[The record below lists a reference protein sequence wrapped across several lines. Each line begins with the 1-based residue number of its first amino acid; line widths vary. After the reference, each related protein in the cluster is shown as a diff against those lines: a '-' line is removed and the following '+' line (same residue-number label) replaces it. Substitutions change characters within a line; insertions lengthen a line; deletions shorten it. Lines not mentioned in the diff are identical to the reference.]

1 MSYLWIVL
9 KSTDKNIVVSTLSN
23 ALGSYSN
30 LRGNELAF
38 YCPFCNHHKQK
49 LQVNTETQKWHCW
62 TCNSGGK
69 KLTSLLKRLDVDRK
83 TISIIREIYGDSNYN
98 PQNEDEGTK
107 VYIQLPKEF
116 ISLNEEPKGFNP
128 EYKHAIHYLNE
139 RGITQ
144 KEIIKYNIGYCKDG
158 LYSRRVIVPS
168 YNCDGQL
175 NYFVSRSYYSEEK
188 MKYKN
193 PPISKNVICLES
205 QVNWNEPIILCEGVF
220 DAITIKR
227 NAIPLLGKFPSK
239 LLVEKIFMS
248 GVSDIIISLDNDAIN
263 EALKAA
269 EYFRKQGI
277 NVKMMYL
284 KDKDAAE
291 IGYDKFYEELKKTK
305 EFSSDELLLNKI
317 NSL

>member
-1 MSYLWIVL
+1 MFYL
-9 KSTDKNIVVSTLSN
+9 
-23 ALGSYSN
+23 
-30 LRGNELAF
+30 
-38 YCPFCNHHKQK
+38 
-49 LQVNTETQKWHCW
+49 TQ
-62 TCNSGGK
+62 
-69 KLTSLLKRLDVDRK
+69 
-83 TISIIREIYGDSNYN
+83 
-98 PQNEDEGTK
+98 
-107 VYIQLPKEF
+107 
-116 ISLNEEPKGFNP
+116 
-128 EYKHAIHYLNE
+128 
-139 RGITQ
+139 RGIGI
-144 KEIIKYNIGYCKDG
+144 KEIIKYNIGYCKEG
-158 LYSRRVIVPS
+158 LYSRRVIIPS
-168 YNCDGQL
+168 YDLNGQL

-193 PPISKNVICLES
+193 PPISKNIIAFES

-239 LLVEKIFMS
+239 ILVEKIFMS

-284 KDKDAAE
+284 RDKDASDM
-291 IGYDKFYEELKKTK
+291 GYDKFYEELNKTK
-305 EFSSDELLLNKI
+305 EFSSEELLLNKI

>member
-1 MSYLWIVL
+1 VL
-9 KSTDKNIVVSTLSN
+9 SSNDKNKVIN
-23 ALGSYSN
+23 ALTNVLGN
-30 LRGNELAF
+30 GLTLRGNELAF
-38 YCPFCNHHKQK
+38 HCPFCNHHKPK

-69 KLTSLLKRLDVDRK
+69 KLTSLLRKLDVDRK

-98 PQNEDEGTK
+98 TQNEDSETK
-107 VYIQLPKEF
+107 VFIQLPKEF
-116 ISLNEEPKGFNP
+116 ISLAEEGKGFNP
-128 EYKHAIHYLNE
+128 EYKHAMFYLTQ
-139 RGITQ
+139 RGIGI
-144 KEIIKYNIGYCKDG
+144 KEIIKYNIGYCKEG
-158 LYSRRVIVPS
+158 LYSRRVIIPS
-168 YNCDGQL
+168 YDLNGQL

-193 PPISKNVICLES
+193 PPISKNIIAFES

-239 LLVEKIFMS
+239 ILVEKIFMS

-284 KDKDAAE
+284 RDKDASDM
-291 IGYDKFYEELKKTK
+291 GYDKFYEELNKTK
-305 EFSSDELLLNKI
+305 EFSSEELLLNKI

>member
-1 MSYLWIVL
+1 VL
-9 KSTDKNIVVSTLSN
+9 SLNDKNKVTSILSN
-23 ALGSYSN
+23 TLGSHST

-69 KLTSLLKRLDVDRK
+69 KLTSLLRKLDVDK
-83 TISIIREIYGDSNYN
+83 NTISIIREIYGDSNYN
-98 PQNEDEGTK
+98 LQQDDLETK
-107 VYIQLPKEF
+107 VYISLPKEF
-116 ISLNEEPKGFNP
+116 KSLNEPPKGFNP
-128 EYKHAIHYLNE
+128 EYKQVINYLTQ

-144 KEIIKYNIGYCKDG
+144 KEIIKYNIGYCEDG
-158 LYSRRVIVPS
+158 LYARRIIIPS
-168 YNCDGQL
+168 YDSNGLL
-175 NYFVSRSYYSEEK
+175 NYFISRSYYQDEK

-193 PPISKNVICLES
+193 PPISKNIICFES
-205 QVNWNEPIILCEGVF
+205 QVNWKQPIILCEGVF

-239 LLVEKIFMS
+239 QLVEKIFMS
-248 GVSDIIISLDNDAIN
+248 GVNNIIISLDNDAIN
-263 EALKAA
+263 EAMKAA
-269 EYFRKQGI
+269 EYFRKNGI

-284 KDKDAAE
+284 KDKDASE
-291 IGYDKFYEELKKTK
+291 IGYTKFYEELTKTK
-305 EFSSDELLLNKI
+305 EFTSEELLLNKI

>member
-1 MSYLWIVL
+1 MLSLN
-9 KSTDKNIVVSTLSN
+9 DKNKVTSILSN
-23 ALGSYSN
+23 TLGSHST

-69 KLTSLLKRLDVDRK
+69 KLTSLLRKLDVDK
-83 TISIIREIYGDSNYN
+83 NSISIIREIYGDSNYN
-98 PQNEDEGTK
+98 PQREDAETK
-107 VYIQLPKEF
+107 VYISLPKEY
-116 ISLNEEPKGFNP
+116 ISLNEPPKGFNP
-128 EYKHAIHYLNE
+128 EYKQAINYLTQ

-158 LYSRRVIVPS
+158 LYGRRIIIPS
-168 YNCDGQL
+168 YDSNGLL
-175 NYFVSRSYYSEEK
+175 NYFISRSYYLDEK

-193 PPISKNVICLES
+193 PPISKNIICFDS
-205 QVNWNEPIILCEGVF
+205 QINWKEPIILCEGVF

-239 LLVEKIFMS
+239 QLVEKIFMG
-248 GVSDIIISLDNDAIN
+248 GVNNIIISLDNDAMN
-263 EALKAA
+263 EAMKAA
-269 EYFRKQGI
+269 EYFRKNGI

-284 KDKDAAE
+284 KDKDASE
-291 IGYDKFYEELKKTK
+291 IGYTKFYEELTKTK
-305 EFSSDELLLNKI
+305 EFTSEELLLNKI

>member
-128 EYKHAIHYLNE
+128 EYKHAVHYLNE

-144 KEIIKYNIGYCKDG
+144 KEIVKYNIGYCKDG
-158 LYSRRVIVPS
+158 LYSRRVIIPS
-168 YNCDGQL
+168 YDVNGQL
-175 NYFVSRSYYSEEK
+175 NYFVSRSYYPEEK

-284 KDKDAAE
+284 KDKDASE

-317 NSL
+317 MSL

>member
-1 MSYLWIVL
+1 
-9 KSTDKNIVVSTLSN
+9 
-23 ALGSYSN
+23 
-30 LRGNELAF
+30 
-38 YCPFCNHHKQK
+38 
-49 LQVNTETQKWHCW
+49 
-62 TCNSGGK
+62 
-69 KLTSLLKRLDVDRK
+69 
-83 TISIIREIYGDSNYN
+83 
-98 PQNEDEGTK
+98 
-107 VYIQLPKEF
+107 
-116 ISLNEEPKGFNP
+116 
-128 EYKHAIHYLNE
+128 
-139 RGITQ
+139 
-144 KEIIKYNIGYCKDG
+144 
-158 LYSRRVIVPS
+158 
-168 YNCDGQL
+168 
-175 NYFVSRSYYSEEK
+175 

>member
-38 YCPFCNHHKQK
+38 YCPFCNHSKQK

-69 KLTSLLKRLDVDRK
+69 KLTSLLKKLDVDRK

-98 PQNEDEGTK
+98 PKLEDADTK

-116 ISLNEEPKGFNP
+116 ISLGESPKGFNP
-128 EYKHAIHYLNE
+128 EYKHAIHYLTQ
-139 RGITQ
+139 RGIGI
-144 KEIIKYNIGYCKDG
+144 KDIIKYNIGYCKEG
-158 LYSRRVIVPS
+158 LYGQRIIIPS
-168 YNCDGQL
+168 YNSDGSL
-175 NYFVSRSYYSEEK
+175 NYFVSRSYYPENK

-193 PPISKNVICLES
+193 PPISKNIICFES

-227 NAIPLLGKFPSK
+227 NAIPLLGKFPSRN
-239 LLVEKIFMS
+239 LVEKIFMS
-248 GVSDIIISLDNDAIN
+248 GVSDIIISLDSDAIN

-277 NVKMMYL
+277 NVKMMYME
-284 KDKDAAE
+284 DKDASE
-291 IGYDKFYEELKKTK
+291 IGYKKFYEQLKKTK
-305 EFSSDELLLNKI
+305 EFSSEELLLNKI

>member
-1 MSYLWIVL
+1 ML
-9 KSTDKNIVVSTLSN
+9 KQTDKNIVISTLSN
-23 ALGSYSN
+23 TLGSYSS
-30 LRGNELAF
+30 LKGNELAF

-69 KLTSLLKRLDVDRK
+69 KLTSLLKKLDIDRK

-98 PQNEDEGTK
+98 PQLEDADTK
-107 VYIQLPKEF
+107 VFISLPKEF
-116 ISLNEEPKGFNP
+116 KPLNEVPSGFNP
-128 EYKHAIHYLNE
+128 EYKHAIHYLTK
-139 RGITQ
+139 RGITE
-144 KEIIKYNIGYCKDG
+144 KDIIKYNIGYCTEG
-158 LYSRRVIVPS
+158 LYSRRVIIPS
-168 YNCDGQL
+168 YNSDGTL
-175 NYFVSRSYYSEEK
+175 NYFVSRSYYPEEK

-193 PPISKNVICLES
+193 PPISKNVICFDS

-239 LLVEKIFMS
+239 ILVEKIFMS
-248 GVSDIIISLDNDAIN
+248 GITDIIISLDNDAIN

-269 EYFRKQGI
+269 EYFRKNGI
-277 NVKMMYL
+277 HVKMMYL
-284 KDKDAAE
+284 KDKDAADM
-291 IGYDKFYEELKKTK
+291 GYEKFYEELKKTK
-305 EFSSDELLLNKI
+305 EFSSEELLLNKI

>member
-1 MSYLWIVL
+1 ML
-9 KSTDKNIVVSTLSN
+9 KVNDKNTVITTLSN
-23 ALGSYSN
+23 ALGNYSI
-30 LRGNELAF
+30 LKGNELAF
-38 YCPFCNHHKQK
+38 YCPFCNHSKQK

-69 KLTSLLKRLDVDRK
+69 KLTSLLRKLDVDRK
-83 TISIIREIYGDSNYN
+83 IISIIREIYGDTNWT
-98 PQNEDEGTK
+98 PQQDDAETK
-107 VYIQLPKEF
+107 VFIQLPKEF
-116 ISLNEEPKGFNP
+116 ISLSEEPKGFNP
-128 EYKHAIHYLNE
+128 EYKHAMFYLTH
-139 RGITQ
+139 RGISM

-158 LYSRRVIVPS
+158 LYARRVIIPS
-168 YNCDGQL
+168 YDLNGQL

-193 PPISKNVICLES
+193 PPISKNIIGFES

-227 NAIPLLGKFPSK
+227 NAIPLLGKFPSR

-248 GVSDIIISLDNDAIN
+248 GITDIIISLDNDAIN

-277 NVKMMYL
+277 HVKMMYL
-284 KDKDAAE
+284 KDKDAADM
-291 IGYDKFYEELKKTK
+291 GYEKFYEELKKTK
-305 EFSSDELLLNKI
+305 EFSPEELLLNKI

>member
-1 MSYLWIVL
+1 VL
-9 KSTDKNIVVSTLSN
+9 KQTDKNIVVSTLSN
-23 ALGSYSN
+23 ALGSYSV

-69 KLTSLLKRLDVDRK
+69 KLTSLLKRLDVNRK
-83 TISIIREIYGDSNYN
+83 TISIIRELYGDSNYN

-116 ISLNEEPKGFNP
+116 ISLNESPKGFNP

-158 LYSRRVIVPS
+158 LYSRRVIIPS
-168 YNCDGQL
+168 YNSDGQL
-175 NYFVSRSYYSEEK
+175 NYFVSRSYYPEEK

-205 QVNWNEPIILCEGVF
+205 QINWNEPIILCEGVF

-227 NAIPLLGKFPSK
+227 NAVPLLGKFPSR

-248 GVSDIIISLDNDAIN
+248 GVTDIIISLDNDAMN
-263 EALKAA
+263 EALKAG

-277 NVKMMYL
+277 NVRMMYL
-284 KDKDAAE
+284 KDKDAADM
-291 IGYDKFYEELKKTK
+291 GYEKFYEELKKTK
-305 EFSSDELLLNKI
+305 EFSSEELLLNKI

>member
-1 MSYLWIVL
+1 MLNQ
-9 KSTDKNIVVSTLSN
+9 TDKNLVTTTLSN
-23 ALGSYSN
+23 VLGTYN
-30 LRGNELAF
+30 YLKGNELAF
-38 YCPFCNHHKQK
+38 YCPFCNHHKPK

-69 KLTSLLKRLDVDRK
+69 KLTSLLKKLDVDRK
-83 TISIIREIYGDSNYN
+83 TISIIREIYGDSHYN

>member
-1 MSYLWIVL
+1 ML
-9 KSTDKNIVVSTLSN
+9 KQNDKNIVVSTLTGV
-23 ALGSYSN
+23 LGSH
-30 LRGNELAF
+30 LTLKGNELAF

-69 KLTSLLKRLDVDRK
+69 KLTSLLKKLDVDRK

-98 PQNEDEGTK
+98 PQLEDADTK
-107 VYIQLPKEF
+107 VFISLPKEF
-116 ISLNEEPKGFNP
+116 ISLNETPKGFNP
-128 EYKHAIHYLNE
+128 EYKHAIHYLTQ
-139 RGITQ
+139 RGIGM
-144 KEIIKYNIGYCKDG
+144 KEIIKYNIGYCKEG
-158 LYSRRVIVPS
+158 LYSRRVIIPS
-168 YNCDGQL
+168 YNSDGSL
-175 NYFVSRSYYSEEK
+175 NYFVSRSYYQEEK

-193 PPISKNVICLES
+193 PPISKNVICFES

-227 NAIPLLGKFPSK
+227 NAIPLLGKFPSRI
-239 LLVEKIFMS
+239 LVEKIFMS
-248 GVSDIIISLDNDAIN
+248 GITDIIISLDNDAIN

-277 NVKMMYL
+277 HVKMMYL
-284 KDKDAAE
+284 KDKDAADM
-291 IGYDKFYEELKKTK
+291 GYEKFYEELKEAK
-305 EFSSDELLLNKI
+305 EFSSEELLLNKI